1 MARFI
6 SGEYHFMNVNNIN
19 FMQKDV
25 RVNKIG
31 HSGYIYL
38 NRPNFFLIYIIFLA
52 LTPLVFGVTHIE
64 VSGGLYNW
72 VGAAFGLPMFLSTLT
87 YFAFNQIQRQDI
99 WLITDEENYLV
110 FLLTT
115 NSKPVDAGLITK
127 IKKNVFHSWNPVERT
142 DYHVLKVSDF
152 NNMASPNLFW
162 INGKRVHMEYWKGS
176 RGLPHKFISTPRQ
189 QDFLEEINL
198 IYQRIARV

>member
-1 MARFI
+1 
-6 SGEYHFMNVNNIN
+6 
-19 FMQKDV
+19 MQKDI
-25 RVNKIG
+25 RINIIG

-38 NRPNFFLIYIIFLA
+38 KRPKFFLIFIIIWV
-52 LTPLVFGVTHIE
+52 LTAWVFGVTHTD
-64 VSGGLYNW
+64 VPGGLLNL
-72 VGAAFGLPMFLSTLT
+72 VNVSLGLPMFISVLT
-87 YFAFNQIQRQDI
+87 YYAFNQIQRQDI

-162 INGKRVHMEYWKGS
+162 INGKRVHMERWKGS